1 MAVLKAGPEALVDL
15 AAFLEPFGRLV
26 RRSESRQS
34 LERYTT
40 GLLSDL
46 GRKTASDIGRAVA
59 ATSSQRLQE
68 FLTRTAWDPKEM
80 DQLRVRYMLQHAS
93 VGQGVVLLDD
103 TGFAKKGRHSVGVA
117 RQYSGT
123 LGRIDNCQVR
133 VTSHYVDRVFD
144 WPIRGR
150 LYLPKE
156 WVTDR
161 ERRMKAQVPRQI
173 ALQTKGQIALEL
185 VDEGLQAGIPIR
197 AVVADAGYGDQP
209 ALLDGL
215 EKRGLPYVVGM
226 ASTVRFR
233 RAQAVEEDPGDGPP
247 PLYRGKGRPRKAL
260 GIKERIPTEEAG
272 ALVTGLAE
280 KAWQTV
286 AWREGTKGA
295 LVKEFARLRVF
306 RSGQRGE
313 PLASS
318 GWLVGERP
326 RAGHRGDTKYY
337 FAWGLDGQSLEEL
350 VQLAHLRWVIE
361 RFYQDAKGELGLDDY
376 EGRLWTGF
384 HRHVALVML
393 AHCYLALR
401 QSYGSQ
407 VTEPAS
413 PRGVPKRKKRP
424 TSSPPERGFPPTGP
438 AERGGQKAA
447 GHPRVVS
454 PSDRGCHAF
463 A

>member
-1 MAVLKAGPEALVDL
+1 MAVLKAGPDALVDL

-80 DQLRVRYMLQHAS
+80 DRLRVRHMLEHAS
-93 VGQGVVLLDD
+93 VGEGVVILDD

-123 LGRIDNCQVR
+123 LGRIDNCQVL

-144 WPIRGR
+144 WPISGR

-156 WVTDR
+156 WLTDR
-161 ERRMKAQVPRQI
+161 ERRTKAQVPRQI

-197 AVVADAGYGDQP
+197 AVAADAGYGDQP
-209 ALLDGL
+209 VLLDGL
-215 EKRGLPYVVGM
+215 EKRGLPYVVGI

-247 PLYRGKGRPRKAL
+247 PLYRGKGRPRKTL

-272 ALVTGLAE
+272 ALVTALAE

-295 LVKEFARLRVF
+295 LVKEFARLRVY

-313 PLASS
+313 HLPSS

-337 FAWGLDGQSLEEL
+337 FAWGLDDPSLEGL
-350 VQLAHLRWVIE
+350 VELAHRRWVIE

-401 QSYGSQ
+401 QSYGSE
-407 VTEPAS
+407 VTEPGS
-413 PRGVPKRKKRP
+413 PRGATKRKRR
-424 TSSPPERGFPPTGP
+424 TSPPPKRGFPPTRP
-438 AERGGQKAA
+438 AQRGSKKKA
-447 GHPRVVS
+447 GHRGVV
-454 PSDRGCHAF
+454 PPGYRGRYAF

>member
-1 MAVLKAGPEALVDL
+1 MAVLKAGPDALVDL

-46 GRKTASDIGRAVA
+46 GRKTASDMGRAVA

-80 DQLRVRYMLQHAS
+80 DRLRVGYMLEHAS
-93 VGQGVVLLDD
+93 VGEGVVILDD

-123 LGRIDNCQVR
+123 LGRIDNCQVL
-133 VTSHYVDRVFD
+133 VTAHYVDRVFD
-144 WPIRGR
+144 WPISGR

-161 ERRMKAQVPRQI
+161 VRRTQAQIPRQM
-173 ALQTKGQIALEL
+173 ALQTKGQIALGL
-185 VDEGLQAGIPIR
+185 VDEGLQVGIPTR
-197 AVVADAGYGDQP
+197 AIVADAGYGDQP
-209 ALLDGL
+209 LLLDGL
-215 EKRGLPYVVGM
+215 EERGLPYLVGIP
-226 ASTVRFR
+226 SIVRFR
-233 RAQAVEEDPGDGPP
+233 RAQAVEEDPGDGQPP
-247 PLYRGKGRPRKAL
+247 AYQGRGRPRKTP
-260 GIKERIPTEEAG
+260 GMKDRIPAEEA
-272 ALVTGLAE
+272 APLVAELAQ
-280 KAWQTV
+280 KAWRIV

-295 LVKEFARLRVF
+295 LVKEFARLRVY

-313 PLASS
+313 HRPSR
-318 GWLVGERP
+318 GWLIGERP
-326 RAGHRGDTKYY
+326 RAGHRGDSKYY
-337 FAWGLDGQSLEEL
+337 FAWGLDDQSLEEL
-350 VQLAHLRWVIE
+350 VKLAHLRWVIE

-401 QSYGSQ
+401 RSYGPE
-407 VTEPAS
+407 VTERGS
-413 PRGVPKRKKRP
+413 PGVITKRKRR
-424 TSSPPERGFPPTGP
+424 TSPPPKRGFPPTRQ
-438 AERGGQKAA
+438 AERRGKKTA
-447 GHPRVVS
+447 GHRRVIP
-454 PSDRGCHAF
+454 PSHPGRHAF

>member
-1 MAVLKAGPEALVDL
+1 MAILKAGPDPLVDL

-80 DQLRVRYMLQHAS
+80 DRLRVGHMVEHAS
-93 VGQGVVLLDD
+93 VGAGVVILDD

-123 LGRIDNCQVR
+123 LGRVDNCQVL

-144 WPIRGR
+144 WPISGR

-161 ERRMKAQVPRQI
+161 VRHTKAHIPRPI

-185 VDEGLQAGIPIR
+185 VDEGLQAGIRTR

-209 ALLDGL
+209 VLLDGL
-215 EKRGLPYVVGM
+215 EKRGLPYLVGI

-233 RAQAVEEDPGDGPP
+233 RAQTVEEDPGDGPP
-247 PLYRGKGRPRKAL
+247 PLYRGRGRPRKTP
-260 GIKERIPTEEAG
+260 GRKDRIPTEEAG
-272 ALVTGLAE
+272 ALVTALAE
-280 KAWQTV
+280 KAWRTV

-295 LVKEFARLRVF
+295 LVKEFARLRVY
-306 RSGQRGE
+306 RSGRRGE
-313 PLASS
+313 HRLSS

-326 RAGHRGDTKYY
+326 RAGHRGDRKYY
-337 FAWGLDGQSLEEL
+337 FAWELDDQSLEEL
-350 VQLAHLRWVIE
+350 VELVHLRWVIE
-361 RFYQDAKGELGLDDY
+361 RFYQDAKGELGLDNY

-401 QSYGSQ
+401 QSYGSEA
-407 VTEPAS
+407 TERGS
-413 PRGVPKRKKRP
+413 PSVATKRKRR
-424 TSSPPERGFPPTGP
+424 TSPPPKRGFPPNRA
-438 AERGGQKAA
+438 AERGGKKKA
-447 GHPRVVS
+447 GHRRVVS
-454 PSDRGCHAF
+454 PGYRGRHAF
-463 A
+463 P